1 MLSNFSQYAPQ
12 GLAPQIPGLQPGI
25 YGNPW
30 LGHELGQQG
39 MGSQVPAWVG
49 QINPFAPNPL
59 AQSPFNSGVSALNP
73 NLPGQGTVN
82 PQIYNSV
89 QMVPVLG
96 QLAQQLAI
104 QSAQTHQV
112 AHQITIAIQ
121 HLAHQL
127 GLQSLQGQYYGQN
140 PLAGSIPGSYSGFNP
155 QAQAWGANRPTTIQ

>member
-39 MGSQVPAWVG
+39 MGPQVPAWLG
-49 QINPFAPNPL
+49 QTNPFAPNPL
-59 AQSPFNSGVSALNP
+59 AQSP
-73 NLPGQGTVN
+73 
-82 PQIYNSV
+82 YNSV

-96 QLAQQLAI
+96 QLAQQLTI

-112 AHQITIAIQ
+112 AHQISIAIQ

-155 QAQAWGANRPTTIQ
+155 QAQPWGANRPTTIQ